1 MSDLALTDDLD
12 EFLNSPEDLPPVEMA
27 LDPEEF
33 NALIDTWAQDAVLE
47 NGFTSNPAPEAAVT
61 VSESTEL
68 ADWLA
73 DLDPSSLDIER

>member
-12 EFLNSPEDLPPVEMA
+12 EFLNSLEDLPSVEMA
-27 LDPEEF
+27 LDPEDF
-33 NALIDTWAQDAVLE
+33 SALIDTWAQDVVLE
-47 NGFTSNPAPEAAVT
+47 NGFTNDSAPEAVLTVT
-61 VSESTEL
+61 ESTEL

>member
-12 EFLNSPEDLPPVEMA
+12 EFLNSLEDLPSVEMA

-33 NALIDTWAQDAVLE
+33 STLIDTWAQDVVLK

-61 VSESTEL
+61 VPESPEL

-73 DLDPSSLDIER
+73 GLEASALDMER